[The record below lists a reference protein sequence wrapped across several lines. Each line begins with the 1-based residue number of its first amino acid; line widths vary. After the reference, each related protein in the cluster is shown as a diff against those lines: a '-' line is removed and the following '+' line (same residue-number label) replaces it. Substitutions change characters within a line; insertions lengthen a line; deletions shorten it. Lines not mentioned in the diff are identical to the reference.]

1 MDLNMKATADNIIT
15 LFESLPEEAKAK
27 VLRHLGRLTP
37 GYRFSAEEYDRMVE
51 QLEKGT
57 LDTEI
62 IKKQHYVHTT

>member
-15 LFESLPEEAKAK
+15 LFESLPEEEKAK

-51 QLEKGT
+51 QLEEGSLEVEAT
-57 LDTEI
+57 
-62 IKKQHYVHTT
+62 KKQHYVRTT